1 MTLPVIGTVSW
12 MSVLLGILL
21 GMFVLPRVRALI
33 GM

>member
-1 MTLPVIGTVSW
+1 MTLPIVGQISW